1 MNGEHYNAVWKISLI
16 LYLIIGCLIVF
27 IQSDAVEIGS
37 STEYVLLPF
46 RPPLSEGSG
55 DKRYNLP
62 IGQKCHIYIRLQ
74 VFQPIMSEGVAES
87 SSELDFASKERKGGH
102 LAESQLSGCY

>member
-1 MNGEHYNAVWKISLI
+1 MI
-16 LYLIIGCLIVF
+16 LYLVIGCLIVF
-27 IQSDAVEIGS
+27 IQGDAVDIGS

-46 RPPLSEGSG
+46 GPPLNERSG

-74 VFQPIMSEGVAES
+74 VFQLIMSEGVAES
-87 SSELDFASKERKGGH
+87 SSELDFASKERKGGTWPNPNY
-102 LAESQLSGCY
+102 LAATDGL